1 MVKNLPANEGDLG
14 LISMSGK
21 YLGEGNGSPLQYS
34 CLGNPKDSGPRGR
47 KERDTTQR
55 QQQIVD
61 CSPSQWVSTAVG
73 SFRGETESA
82 VKRFC

>member
-34 CLGNPKDSGPRGR
+34 CLGNPKDTGVTAIVHGVA
-47 KERDTTQR
+47 KELNTIKYHQQR
-55 QQQIVD
+55 PKY
-61 CSPSQWVSTAVG
+61 S
-73 SFRGETESA
+73 E
-82 VKRFC
+82 FC